1 MHQAIQNKGR
11 VSTRPDPSPPPQRL
25 GVPFSKTGEDKT
37 PAIQSL
43 LDTLRQVISHFP
55 FEAGLADL
63 SLHRAIRAK
72 EAMQMTGDKR
82 SHFYDRLNTKSSSHD
97 PTFPRPFRLGCSA
110 RSPTVFWAHEIVSWL
125 QARAL
130 TSRKN

>member
-11 VSTRPDPSPPPQRL
+11 VSTRPDPSSPTQRL
-25 GVPFSKTGEDKT
+25 GAPFSRTGEDKT

-43 LDTLRQVISHFP
+43 LDALRQVIGHFP
-55 FEAGLADL
+55 FEDGLADL

-72 EAMQMTGDKR
+72 EVMQMTGDKR

-97 PTFPRPFRLGCSA
+97 PTFPRPFRLGCST
-110 RSPTVFWAHEIVSWL
+110 RSPTVFWAHEIVAWL
-125 QARAL
+125 KTRAL

>member
-11 VSTRPDPSPPPQRL
+11 ATTRPNPSPPTQRM
-25 GVPFSKTGEDKT
+25 GAHFSKAGEDKM

-43 LDTLRQVISHFP
+43 LDALRQVISHFP
-55 FEAGLADL
+55 FEEGLADL

-72 EAMQMTGDKR
+72 EVMQMTGDKR

-125 QARAL
+125 QTRAL